1 VHGVSVERSEGDRLI
16 AWNRELTAAHD
27 RLRRALVVARE
38 ALAAGRVESARNDLL
53 LYCHGFCVALQ
64 GHHTGEDTA
73 LFPEL
78 VARHPELR
86 ATVAKLEQDHAM
98 IAGLLVGLDAAVTS
112 GDPVERVSGHLEGL
126 AAIMESH
133 FRFEER
139 ELLDVLETLDLEA
152 EPSAIFGPL

>member
-1 VHGVSVERSEGDRLI
+1 MGGSDGDRLI
-16 AWNRELTAAHD
+16 AWNRELTSAHD

-38 ALAAGRVESARNDLL
+38 ALAAGRVESARDDLL

-64 GHHTGEDTA
+64 GHHVGEDTT

-78 VARHPELR
+78 AERHPALR
-86 ATVAKLEQDHAM
+86 PTIAKLEKDHAM
-98 IAGLLVGLDAAVTS
+98 IAGLLAGLDAAVTS
-112 GDPVERVSGHLEGL
+112 GDPVERVSGHLEGI

-139 ELLDVLETLDLEA
+139 ELLDVLATLDLAA
-152 EPSAIFGPL
+152 EPSAVLGPL